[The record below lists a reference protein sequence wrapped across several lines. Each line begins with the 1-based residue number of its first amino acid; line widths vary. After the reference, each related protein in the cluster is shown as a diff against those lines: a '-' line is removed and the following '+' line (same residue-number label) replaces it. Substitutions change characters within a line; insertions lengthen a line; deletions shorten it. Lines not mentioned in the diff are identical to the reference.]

1 VHEAVDCCK
10 ETLRTSRSDKQRRWG
25 LSLVMNDAKR
35 RSNLVR
41 ISSVITTKHN
51 FGRAN
56 IQTSFLVE
64 ILLWEIILRSLLAN
78 DGRL

>member
-1 VHEAVDCCK
+1 
-10 ETLRTSRSDKQRRWG
+10 
-25 LSLVMNDAKR
+25 MNDAKR

-64 ILLWEIILRSLLAN
+64 ILPWEIILRSLLAN